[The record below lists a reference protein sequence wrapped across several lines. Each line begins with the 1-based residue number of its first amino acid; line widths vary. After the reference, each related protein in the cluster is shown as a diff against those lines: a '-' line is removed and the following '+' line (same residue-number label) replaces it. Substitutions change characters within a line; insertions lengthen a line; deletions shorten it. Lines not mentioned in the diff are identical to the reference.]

1 MVNVPPANK
10 ASNTRSQ
17 SSCETVPA
25 KLNTRQTSPPKV
37 KRHRRN
43 CLGET
48 LDILLPEYQAEKL
61 SPKAANEMMTP
72 ALRAASSALEV
83 SFITNRGITGAKPR
97 STVVTTNRR
106 IASMVKFGRSIKFLK
121 L

>member
-1 MVNVPPANK
+1 MVNVPPASR
-10 ASNTRSQ
+10 ASSKRNH

-25 KLNTRQTSPPKV
+25 KLNTSETSPPWA
-37 KRHRRN
+37 KRNRRN

-61 SPKAANEMMTP
+61 SPKAANEMMIP
-72 ALRAASSALEV
+72 ALRAACSALEV
-83 SFITNRGITGAKPR
+83 SFITNRGMTGPKPR
-97 STVVTTNRR
+97 STVVITNRR
-106 IASMVKFGRSIKFLK
+106 IASTVKFGRDIKFLK